1 MRECSQRLFRLN
13 NAIIAYQV
21 QHKEFPPDL
30 ASGAQPVAREHDAPD
45 QPADWPELIH
55 RFLISPADGDVDV
68 PKDAGAEWIA
78 EHSSYEYIG
87 RPGLSWKDFPEW
99 GPVAIAHL
107 KFDRWHAIEPT
118 PAIPDGRMSTVAYL
132 DGHVDL
138 MSHVQAQRVVAESKQ
153 IWEALATGGPL
164 PDRHQA
170 VADLG
175 MVIKAVRAYSEAHA
189 GALPPDLGATL
200 KYVPEHAKRGATL
213 KQRAS
218 AFLSPRARR
227 NTFVPDE
234 PTADWVNRNA
244 SWVYLGE
251 AGLVMPRIADPQRTV
266 LVHARFGDA
275 IPMIGPDGAETRV
288 IPIANAL
295 GGASPEAEE
304 YARWIVGESRKV
316 IDAALGR
323 GPLPDFQHAVHDVT
337 ILSEAIK
344 RYAAANNGALP
355 PDLAATWEYLPTE
368 LLLSSTAAGRANV
381 YLSPRA
387 ERITRAPEQPGAEW
401 IRRAASYVYLPG
413 PGLTLSA
420 IRERELNHLVV
431 VHAPLDETFDIWVP
445 DARIAA
451 VPYADEN
458 GWIAVTDGRRVAE
471 RIAESRKKFDAA
483 RAPAPAR

>member
-1 MRECSQRLFRLN
+1 M
-13 NAIIAYQV
+13 
-21 QHKEFPPDL
+21 
-30 ASGAQPVAREHDAPD
+30 
-45 QPADWPELIH
+45 
-55 RFLISPADGDVDV
+55 
-68 PKDAGAEWIA
+68 
-78 EHSSYEYIG
+78 
-87 RPGLSWKDFPEW
+87 
-99 GPVAIAHL
+99 
-107 KFDRWHAIEPT
+107 
-118 PAIPDGRMSTVAYL
+118 
-132 DGHVDL
+132 
-138 MSHVQAQRVVAESKQ
+138 
-153 IWEALATGGPL
+153 
-164 PDRHQA
+164 
-170 VADLG
+170 
-175 MVIKAVRAYSEAHA
+175 
-189 GALPPDLGATL
+189 
-200 KYVPEHAKRGATL
+200 
-213 KQRAS
+213 
-218 AFLSPRARR
+218 
-227 NTFVPDE
+227 
-234 PTADWVNRNA
+234 
-244 SWVYLGE
+244 
-251 AGLVMPRIADPQRTV
+251 
-266 LVHARFGDA
+266 
-275 IPMIGPDGAETRV
+275 